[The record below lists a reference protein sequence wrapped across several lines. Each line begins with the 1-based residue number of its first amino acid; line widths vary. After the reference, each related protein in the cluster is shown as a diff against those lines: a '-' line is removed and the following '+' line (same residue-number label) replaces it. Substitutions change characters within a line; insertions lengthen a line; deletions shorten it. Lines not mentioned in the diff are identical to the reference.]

1 MNKVFRIWSARFLL
15 LLGVLVIVVGALSLN
30 LTPIVAGA
38 VLLGLGHGILAV
50 HELSAQ
56 TKALLSVAHGAIRR
70 ERNHEASSAYP
81 VAAAGANRPS
91 LRDDPADAVEPYAE
105 SGERA
110 RA

>member
-1 MNKVFRIWSARFLL
+1 MIKHFRVWSARFLL
-15 LLGVLVIVVGALSLN
+15 FLGVLVIILGALSLN

-56 TKALLSVAHGAIRR
+56 TKALLGVAQGALRR
-70 ERNHEASSAYP
+70 ERTYESPPPHVASDEP
-81 VAAAGANRPS
+81 AGPG
-91 LRDDPADAVEPYAE
+91 LRDDSSEPVDAYAAG
-105 SGERA
+105 SRSA